1 MGNFF
6 EYYFSEYDFEKKETA
21 VCCPFPHHTESGV
34 EYQETIPSAH
44 INLDKGVFHCKVC
57 EKGLSEVSFISE
69 ILGCKYEAASKIAS
83 LYRDVENLHS
93 WNQLKLNPRTKEI
106 CNELGISDEVIE
118 ELHLKTENREE
129 DIAFPVLMYGKV
141 VDVRNYSPYNRAA
154 KIRSRAGSTT
164 GMVIPFDLWINTNPH
179 TWTIICAGEKD
190 MAVARSNGF
199 NAITLTGGEK
209 ALPKLLKPFKNR
221 RVAICY
227 DHDEAGIEG
236 AKSVAAAILPYAAEV
251 RICTGFH
258 EVCKEHGED
267 ITDFFTKYKKT
278 KRDLQ
283 KYIID
288 SPVFTPE
295 EAAVVSKVTHPFV
308 TLLEASQPKYVGRVV
323 QSNIQVVATYEK
335 AMPVP
340 TTIHA
345 VKLNTSGDD
354 KYNLMQ
360 QGETRDWELCDK
372 TCQDVLKLVD
382 NNFTEQQIRD
392 NTREILGITKVER
405 DVKIERPTKE
415 TVYQCNVTDLFEV
428 TTKNPQTIEFV
439 AYVIGKRLESGK
451 KYCITYKLTPHP
463 FKGQQL
469 TMIILDATEAA
480 DSITDFHLTEDNKK
494 MLDQVKNMEGSVH
507 DKVETLSEMAKS
519 YIGYD
524 GYNKLI
530 KAIDLS
536 FHAALQF
543 NFNGNTERGTLDT
556 LIVTESRI
564 GKSSTAEALQKL
576 YSLGTF
582 VSLAGGNA
590 TIAGIIGGSNK
601 VNGSYQTRAG
611 LLPMNH
617 RGLVIFE
624 ELAKCDKDLVK
635 ALTDTRSSG
644 SVKITRVSGDLQL
657 PALVRMIT
665 LSNVKSSS
673 KNIQPIASYPNGI
686 TILVDLIGT
695 PEDIARY
702 DLMLVMGETGNRIID
717 PNWRPITPF
726 EPDVYK
732 TKIRWVWSRNPD
744 QIIITRE
751 VVEYI
756 FKKCNELN
764 SKYDSHIKIFGTEAW
779 KKVARLATAI
789 AGYIVSTDDTYEKII
804 VTTECVDEA
813 VDYLISCYDNNTF
826 KLKEYVDNERRYG
839 DIDDDGIKLLQDI
852 YNQSPMTIRQLS
864 VLDKTNRMNLISAT
878 GLDNDMYN
886 KLMNRLVQGAFVKF
900 DGYDIV
906 PTERFRKGFG
916 LIDKSGNIVRLGEF
930 NA

>member
-1 MGNFF
+1 MGSFF

-209 ALPKLLKPFKNR
+209 ALPKILKPFKNR

-308 TLLEASQPKYVGRVV
+308 TLLEASQPKYISRVV

-494 MLDQVKNMEGSVH
+494 MLDQVKNMEGSIH

-686 TILVDLIGT
+686 TILVDLIGA

-744 QIIITRE
+744 QIIITRD

>member
-1 MGNFF
+1 MGSFF

-106 CNELGISDEVIE
+106 CNKLGISDEVIE

-209 ALPKLLKPFKNR
+209 ALPKILKPFKNR

-278 KRDLQ
+278 KKDLQ

-308 TLLEASQPKYVGRVV
+308 TLLEASQPKYIGRVV

-345 VKLNTSGDD
+345 VKLNISGDD

-392 NTREILGITKVER
+392 NTREILGITKIER

-601 VNGSYQTRAG
+601 VNGSFQTRAG

-686 TILVDLIGT
+686 TILVDLIGA

-726 EPDVYK
+726 EPEVYK

-744 QIIITRE
+744 QIIITRD

-789 AGYIVSTDDTYEKII
+789 AGYVVSTDDTYEKII

-864 VLDKTNRMNLISAT
+864 VLDKTNRMNLTSAT

>member
-1 MGNFF
+1 MGSFF

-83 LYRDVENLHS
+83 LYKDVENLHS

-209 ALPKLLKPFKNR
+209 ALPKILKPFKNR

-236 AKSVAAAILPYAAEV
+236 AKSVATAILPYAAEV

-308 TLLEASQPKYVGRVV
+308 TLLEASQPKYIGRVV

-392 NTREILGITKVER
+392 NTREILGITKIER

-494 MLDQVKNMEGSVH
+494 MLDQV
-507 DKVETLSEMAKS
+507 
-519 YIGYD
+519 
-524 GYNKLI
+524 
-530 KAIDLS
+530 
-536 FHAALQF
+536 
-543 NFNGNTERGTLDT
+543 
-556 LIVTESRI
+556 
-564 GKSSTAEALQKL
+564 
-576 YSLGTF
+576 
-582 VSLAGGNA
+582 
-590 TIAGIIGGSNK
+590 
-601 VNGSYQTRAG
+601 
-611 LLPMNH
+611 
-617 RGLVIFE
+617 
-624 ELAKCDKDLVK
+624 
-635 ALTDTRSSG
+635 
-644 SVKITRVSGDLQL
+644 
-657 PALVRMIT
+657 
-665 LSNVKSSS
+665 
-673 KNIQPIASYPNGI
+673 
-686 TILVDLIGT
+686 
-695 PEDIARY
+695 
-702 DLMLVMGETGNRIID
+702 
-717 PNWRPITPF
+717 
-726 EPDVYK
+726 
-732 TKIRWVWSRNPD
+732 
-744 QIIITRE
+744 
-751 VVEYI
+751 
-756 FKKCNELN
+756 
-764 SKYDSHIKIFGTEAW
+764 
-779 KKVARLATAI
+779 
-789 AGYIVSTDDTYEKII
+789 
-804 VTTECVDEA
+804 
-813 VDYLISCYDNNTF
+813 
-826 KLKEYVDNERRYG
+826 
-839 DIDDDGIKLLQDI
+839 
-852 YNQSPMTIRQLS
+852 
-864 VLDKTNRMNLISAT
+864 
-878 GLDNDMYN
+878 
-886 KLMNRLVQGAFVKF
+886 
-900 DGYDIV
+900 
-906 PTERFRKGFG
+906 
-916 LIDKSGNIVRLGEF
+916 
-930 NA
+930 

>member
-1 MGNFF
+1 MGSFF

-106 CNELGISDEVIE
+106 CNKLGISDEVIE

-209 ALPKLLKPFKNR
+209 ALPKILKPFKNR

-288 SPVFTPE
+288 SPVFTPK
-295 EAAVVSKVTHPFV
+295 EAAVVNKVTHPFV
-308 TLLEASQPKYVGRVV
+308 TLLEASQPKYIGRVV

-345 VKLNTSGDD
+345 VKLNISGDD

-392 NTREILGITKVER
+392 NTREILGITKIER

-601 VNGSYQTRAG
+601 VNGSFQTRAG

-686 TILVDLIGT
+686 TILVDLIGA

-726 EPDVYK
+726 EPEVYK

-744 QIIITRE
+744 QIIITRD

-789 AGYIVSTDDTYEKII
+789 AGYVVSTDDTYEKII

-864 VLDKTNRMNLISAT
+864 VLDKTNRMNLTSAT

>member
-1 MGNFF
+1 MGSFF

-209 ALPKLLKPFKNR
+209 ALPKILKPFKNR

-295 EAAVVSKVTHPFV
+295 EAAVISKVTHPFV
-308 TLLEASQPKYVGRVV
+308 TLLEASQPKYIGRVV

-345 VKLNTSGDD
+345 VKLNISGDD

-392 NTREILGITKVER
+392 NTREILGITKIER

-480 DSITDFHLTEDNKK
+480 DSITDFHLTEDNKR

-601 VNGSYQTRAG
+601 VNGSFQTRAG

-686 TILVDLIGT
+686 TILVDLIGA

-726 EPDVYK
+726 EPEVYK

-744 QIIITRE
+744 QIIITRD

-789 AGYIVSTDDTYEKII
+789 AGYVVSTDDTYEKII

-864 VLDKTNRMNLISAT
+864 VLDKTNRMNLTSAT

>member
-93 WNQLKLNPRTKEI
+93 WNQLKLNPKTKEI

-209 ALPKLLKPFKNR
+209 ALPKILKPFKNR

-251 RICTGFH
+251 RVCTGFH

-295 EAAVVSKVTHPFV
+295 EAAVVSKVAHPFV
-308 TLLEASQPKYVGRVV
+308 TLLEASQPKYIGRVV

-345 VKLNTSGDD
+345 TKLNISGDD

-726 EPDVYK
+726 EPEVYK

>member
-44 INLDKGVFHCKVC
+44 INLEKGVFHCKVC

-69 ILGCKYEAASKIAS
+69 VLGCKYEAASKIAS
-83 LYRDVENLHS
+83 LYRDVENLYS
-93 WNQLKLNPRTKEI
+93 WNQLKLAPRTKEI

-129 DIAFPVLMYGKV
+129 DIAFPVLMYGKI

-209 ALPKLLKPFKNR
+209 ALPKILKPFKNR

-251 RICTGFH
+251 RVCTGFH

-283 KYIID
+283 QYIID

-295 EAAVVSKVTHPFV
+295 EAAVVNKVTHPFV

-345 VKLNTSGDD
+345 TKLNTSGDD

-360 QGETRDWELCDK
+360 QGETRDWELCDR
-372 TCQDVLKLVD
+372 TCQDVLKLID

-405 DVKIERPTKE
+405 DIKIERPTKE

-428 TTKNPQTIEFV
+428 TTKDPQTIEFV

-480 DSITDFHLTEDNKK
+480 DSITDFHLTEDNKR

-524 GYNKLI
+524 GYNRLI

-601 VNGSYQTRAG
+601 VNGSFQTRAG

-686 TILVDLIGT
+686 TILVDLIGS

-726 EPDVYK
+726 EPEVYK

-744 QIIITRE
+744 QVIITRE

-789 AGYIVSTDDTYEKII
+789 AGYVVSTNDTYEKII

-852 YNQSPMTIRQLS
+852 YNQSPITLQQLS
-864 VLDKTNRMNLISAT
+864 VLDKTNRMNLTSAT

-916 LIDKSGNIVRLGEF
+916 LIDKSGNIVRVGEF

>member
-1 MGNFF
+1 MGSFF

-209 ALPKLLKPFKNR
+209 ALPKILKPFKNR

-258 EVCKEHGED
+258 EICKEHGED

-345 VKLNTSGDD
+345 TKLNISGDD

-392 NTREILGITKVER
+392 NIREILGITKIER

-494 MLDQVKNMEGSVH
+494 MLDQVKNMEGNVH

-601 VNGSYQTRAG
+601 VNGSFQTRAG

-686 TILVDLIGT
+686 TILVDLIGA

-726 EPDVYK
+726 EPEIYK

-744 QIIITRE
+744 QIIITRD

-789 AGYIVSTDDTYEKII
+789 AGYVVSTDDTYEKII

-864 VLDKTNRMNLISAT
+864 VLDKTNRMNLTSAT

>member
-1 MGNFF
+1 MGSFF

-209 ALPKLLKPFKNR
+209 ALPKILKPFKNR

-308 TLLEASQPKYVGRVV
+308 TLLEASQPKYIGRVV

-345 VKLNTSGDD
+345 VKLNTNGDD

-392 NTREILGITKVER
+392 NTREILGITKIER

-601 VNGSYQTRAG
+601 VNGSFQTRAG

-686 TILVDLIGT
+686 TILVDLIGA

-726 EPDVYK
+726 EPEVYK

-744 QIIITRE
+744 QIIITRD

-789 AGYIVSTDDTYEKII
+789 AGYVVSTDDTYEKII

-864 VLDKTNRMNLISAT
+864 VLDKTNRMNLTSAT

>member
-83 LYRDVENLHS
+83 LYKDVENLHS

-209 ALPKLLKPFKNR
+209 ALPKILKPFKNR

-295 EAAVVSKVTHPFV
+295 EAAVISKVTHPFV
-308 TLLEASQPKYVGRVV
+308 TLLEASQPKYIGRVV

-392 NTREILGITKVER
+392 NTREILGITKIER

-601 VNGSYQTRAG
+601 VNGSFQTRAG

-686 TILVDLIGT
+686 TILVDLIGA

-726 EPDVYK
+726 EPEVYK

-744 QIIITRE
+744 QIIITRD

-789 AGYIVSTDDTYEKII
+789 AGYVVSTDDTYEKII

-864 VLDKTNRMNLISAT
+864 VLDKTNRMNLTSAT

>member
-209 ALPKLLKPFKNR
+209 ALPKILKPFKNR

-283 KYIID
+283 KYIIN

-308 TLLEASQPKYVGRVV
+308 TLLEASQPKYIGRVV

-345 VKLNTSGDD
+345 TKLNISGDD

>member
-1 MGNFF
+1 MGSFF

-21 VCCPFPHHTESGV
+21 VCCPFPHHTESGA

-209 ALPKLLKPFKNR
+209 ALPKILKPFKNR

-308 TLLEASQPKYVGRVV
+308 TLLEASQPKYIGRVV

-392 NTREILGITKVER
+392 NTREILGITKIER

-686 TILVDLIGT
+686 TILVDLIGA

-726 EPDVYK
+726 EPEVYK

-744 QIIITRE
+744 QIIITRD

-789 AGYIVSTDDTYEKII
+789 AGYVVSTDDTYEKII

-864 VLDKTNRMNLISAT
+864 VLDKTNRMNLTSAT

>member
-209 ALPKLLKPFKNR
+209 ALPKILKPFKNR

-308 TLLEASQPKYVGRVV
+308 TLLEASQPKYIGRVV

-392 NTREILGITKVER
+392 NTREILGITKIER

-601 VNGSYQTRAG
+601 VNGSFQTRAG

-686 TILVDLIGT
+686 TILVDLIGA

-726 EPDVYK
+726 EPEVYK

-744 QIIITRE
+744 QIIITRD

-789 AGYIVSTDDTYEKII
+789 AGYVVSTDDTYEKII

>member
-209 ALPKLLKPFKNR
+209 ALPKILKPFKNR

-308 TLLEASQPKYVGRVV
+308 TLLEASQPKYIGRVV

-345 VKLNTSGDD
+345 VKLNISGDD

-392 NTREILGITKVER
+392 NTREILGITKIER
-405 DVKIERPTKE
+405 DIKIERPTKE

-494 MLDQVKNMEGSVH
+494 MLDQVKNMEGSIH

-582 VSLAGGNA
+582 VSLAGSNA

-601 VNGSYQTRAG
+601 VNGSFQTRAG

-744 QIIITRE
+744 QIIITRD

-789 AGYIVSTDDTYEKII
+789 AGYVVSTDDTYEKII

>member
-1 MGNFF
+1 MGSFF

-209 ALPKLLKPFKNR
+209 ALPKILKPFKNR

-295 EAAVVSKVTHPFV
+295 EAAVISKVTHPFV
-308 TLLEASQPKYVGRVV
+308 TLLEASQPKYIGRVV

-392 NTREILGITKVER
+392 NTREILGITKIER

-601 VNGSYQTRAG
+601 VNGSFQTRAG

-686 TILVDLIGT
+686 TILVDLIGA

-744 QIIITRE
+744 QIIITRD

-779 KKVARLATAI
+779 KKIARLATAI
-789 AGYIVSTDDTYEKII
+789 AGYVVSTDDTYEKII
-804 VTTECVDEA
+804 VTTKCVDEA

-864 VLDKTNRMNLISAT
+864 VLDKTNRMNLTSAT